1 MASDKTAEAA
11 LPLARLPGLRP
22 LSKVLHSLHSGHLR
36 IRLGEHVHEMHGAEA
51 GPSGE
56 LRLVRPLEFAR
67 RIATRGHVGLGEAY
81 MAGDWESPDLTAL
94 LHTLAVN
101 QQAFAAA
108 WEGSWF
114 HRVLSPLKHRRR
126 SNTKTGSRRNIAH
139 HYDLGN
145 DFYRLWL
152 DPSMTY
158 SAGVFERDG
167 DTLEQSQHNKY
178 ARLLGMLDAK
188 LGQHVLEIGC
198 GWGSFAREAAS
209 AGLDVTGLTLS
220 TEQLV
225 WAREAV
231 AGTPLEARV
240 DLHLQDYRDVDGQYD
255 HIVSIEMFE
264 AVGEAYW
271 PTYMDT
277 LRERLRPGGRAAL
290 QVITIDPSIFDDYKA
305 SPDFIQ
311 HYIFPGGMLPT
322 VELFDQAAAAAGLKV
337 VERSFHASDYAR
349 TLALWRERFEQRLD
363 EVRALGYDERFIRM
377 WRYYLCYCEAGFVD
391 ERIDVMQVALAHA
404 DAPSTSRSPS

>member
-1 MASDKTAEAA
+1 MASDKTAEVA
-11 LPLARLPGLRP
+11 LPLTRPPLLRP
-22 LSKVLHSLHSGHLR
+22 LSKMLHRLHSGHLR
-36 IRLGEHVHEMHGAEA
+36 IRLGEHAHEMHGAEA

-56 LRLVRPLEFAR
+56 LRLIRPLEFAS

-81 MAGDWESPDLTAL
+81 MAGDWDSPDLTAV

-101 QQAFAAA
+101 QQALAKA

-114 HRVLSPLKHRRR
+114 HRLLSPLKHRRR

-158 SAGVFERDG
+158 SAGVFEHDG
-167 DTLEQSQHNKY
+167 DTLEQSQRNKY
-178 ARLLGMLDAK
+178 QRLLNMLNAEP
-188 LGQHVLEIGC
+188 GQRVLEIGC
-198 GWGSFAREAAS
+198 GWGSFAHRAAS
-209 AGLDVTGLTLS
+209 SGLQVTGLTLS
-220 TEQLV
+220 KEQLA
-225 WAREAV
+225 WAQHSFV
-231 AGTPLEARV
+231 GTALEPQVEFR
-240 DLHLQDYRDVDGQYD
+240 LQDYRDVPEQFD

-271 PTYMDT
+271 PTYMET
-277 LRERLRPGGRAAL
+277 LKRCLRPGGRAAL
-290 QVITIDPSIFDDYKA
+290 QVITIDPSMFEDYKA

-322 VELFDQAAAAAGLKV
+322 VERFDEAAGAAGLKV
-337 VERSFHASDYAR
+337 AQRSFHAQDYAR
-349 TLALWRERFEQRLD
+349 TLATWHERFNQSLD

-377 WRYYLCYCEAGFVD
+377 WRYYLSYCEAGFID
-391 ERIDVMQVALAHA
+391 ERINVMQIALEHA
-404 DAPSTSRSPS
+404 